1 MPPITSSPSSAI
13 GGSSSMSTVVAET
26 ASGYHELNISCYSA
40 TKTVR
45 NGKYIKSGTF
55 NVGGHIWYIKFY
67 PAGYDAE
74 RVGWICLFLCLD
86 KAASKNAV
94 VNARFKFSLLDDQ
107 GNPDS
112 AYSKDYSQVRAFK
125 PSRSLGWGYTKF
137 IKTDAQWKA
146 SKHFKNDCFSIR
158 CDVMVMLGLRSKSST
173 RQFIDAPPSDLHLD
187 LGELLSKGEG
197 ADVTFDVD
205 SELFSAHKNVLSA
218 RSSVFRAE
226 LVGPMK
232 EKTVAPVVIR
242 DMESRVFKAL
252 LHFIYTDM
260 LPAME
265 VGEEIAMA
273 QHLLVAADRYD
284 LKRLK
289 MICENKLCY
298 RIAKGTVITTLV
310 LAEQHGCRVLKES
323 CFAFVAS
330 LGSLKTVM
338 DTDGYDH
345 LRRSCPSL
353 HNELVA
359 KLDVLYRRK
368 SIWRS
373 LWCFSA

>member
-1 MPPITSSPSSAI
+1 MPRTTSSPSSAI
-13 GGSSSMSTVVAET
+13 GGSGSVSTVVADT
-26 ASGYHELNISCYSA
+26 ASGWHELKITCYSA
-40 TKTVR
+40 TKTLGNR
-45 NGKYIKSGTF
+45 KYIRSGTF
-55 NVGGHIWYIKFY
+55 NVGRHNWHITYY
-67 PAGYDAE
+67 PPGYDDE
-74 RVGWICLFLCLD
+74 NVGFMSLFLYLE
-86 KAASKNAV
+86 AASKVDAV

-107 GNPDS
+107 GKPDS
-112 AYSKDYSQVRAFK
+112 AYTTDGQIRDFK
-125 PSRSLGWGYTKF
+125 SAPSFGWGYTKF
-137 IKTDAQWKA
+137 IETDAQWEA

-158 CDVMVMLGLRSKSST
+158 CDVTVMLGLRTETST
-173 RQFIDAPPSDLHLD
+173 RQFIAVPPSDLHLD
-187 LGELLSKGEG
+187 LGELLSKAEG

-205 SELFSAHKNVLSA
+205 GELFSAHKNVLGA
-218 RSSVFRAE
+218 RSSVFKAE
-226 LVGPMK
+226 LFGPMK

-242 DMESRVFKAL
+242 DMEASVFKAL
-252 LHFIYTDM
+252 LHFIYTDF

-265 VGEEIAMA
+265 VGEEIVMA

-289 MICENKLCY
+289 LICEKKLCY

-330 LGSLKTVM
+330 LGSLKAVM

-359 KLDVLYRRK
+359 KLDVLSRRK

-373 LWCFSA
+373 LRCFSA